1 MSDRAGFTLSIFAID
16 VSPPMGELKADPS
29 GSGKVSKLSLAKEYV
44 ARQIQSKILSGRK
57 TEIIG
62 LVSFGG
68 RTNNQAYNYALEEGM
83 ENDLYRAV
91 SSDVACQT
99 AKAKAL
105 EVLMN
110 LEVGEHAGNPVSAL
124 MVGLDMIQSWKVTK
138 QWSVD
143 LTLITDGETAFEQNE
158 YEEAIDRLDQLQV
171 ILRVIGID
179 FQPISQAVDKSK
191 SRNKRL
197 SEKFW
202 RVFTSTLQGRLE
214 QTSNPRLYPALK
226 VFDDS
231 LKAARSPQVATVN
244 STLSAIDLHIGS
256 LNVGRDEAI
265 VIPVRYSK
273 ATAKASAPTF
283 SKAWKPAMDLQM
295 PMRSAANGIS
305 LSNPLVSGLLSQ
317 SQSQR
322 KNPPSTEEMA
332 GMISAEVKQHHSY
345 VIKKSE
351 INASGNRISTQA
363 SGVEPSE
370 QIDENEN
377 EEEDDEEYV
386 DKEDVV
392 KAWKF
397 GSTWVPVPEKT
408 FTTLDTRKGIEVLG
422 FFPVENIRR
431 YHLIG
436 EARYVWPD
444 LLSPKAQIQFSAL
457 IEAMHDRKMCAVTRW
472 VLKDG
477 GEPTL
482 GACVPVI
489 ENKGADEEGKPSI
502 LPYMYWLKLP
512 FAEDERTFRFP
523 SLTTIK
529 TNTGKILTEHPLLP
543 TKEQSLL
550 MDELVLGMDL
560 DEYAREEKRK
570 TQEDEGQDVDQRM
583 DEQGQDVTWFK
594 PWEAVNPVIHRIKE
608 AVFHASLTPD
618 LDKDPLG
625 PPHPELT
632 KYFETPSELAEK
644 VKDVTVRLREV
655 LDIKKVPEKRKRRK
669 AQKEELGEDEG
680 FINEDELFAEPTDT
694 KFITK
699 TEPHTQTPS
708 QPTTSAPIPDQ
719 SKPKPGRLISNS
731 SPIDDFNRVIQ
742 VGDVFR
748 KAIQDMNEVVKENV
762 ESSFSR
768 QNFAAAIDCLK
779 LMRSTALGYEEVET
793 YNDCIDSLEQTVKTK
808 GFKHPDFWDY
818 FKSAGKFVSKI
829 SEEEAEA
836 AMEDFD

>member
-1 MSDRAGFTLSIFAID
+1 
-16 VSPPMGELKADPS
+16 MGELKADPS

-62 LVSFGG
+62 LISFGG
-68 RTNNQAYNYALEEGM
+68 RTNNQAYNYALEGGM

-231 LKAARSPQVATVN
+231 LKAARSPQVAAVN
-244 STLSAIDLHIGS
+244 STLSAIDLRIGS

-295 PMRSAANGIS
+295 PMRSAADGIS
-305 LSNPLVSGLLSQ
+305 LSNPLISGLLSQ

-345 VIKKSE
+345 VIKKPE

-408 FTTLDTRKGIEVLG
+408 FTTMDTRKGIEVLG

-472 VLKDG
+472 VMKDG

-570 TQEDEGQDVDQRM
+570 TQENEGQDVDGQM

-644 VKDVTVRLREV
+644 VKDVTERLREV

-669 AQKEELGEDEG
+669 TQKEELGEDEG

-793 YNDCIDSLEQTVKTK
+793 YNDCIDSLEQTVKAK

-818 FKSAGKFVSKI
+818 FKSAGKSVSKI

-836 AMEDFD
+836 AMEDFE

>member
-16 VSPPMGELKADPS
+16 VSPPMGQLKADPS

-57 TEIIG
+57 TEVIG

-68 RTNNQAYNYALEEGM
+68 PGTNNQAYNISLEEGM
-83 ENDLYRAV
+83 ENELYRAV

-99 AKAKAL
+99 AKPKAL

-110 LEVGEHAGNPVSAL
+110 LEEGKHAGNPVSAL
-124 MVGLDMIQSWKVTK
+124 MVGLDMIQSWKITK
-138 QWSVD
+138 QC
-143 LTLITDGETAFEQNE
+143 TGETAFEQNE
-158 YEEAIDRLDQLQV
+158 YEEAIDRLEQLQV
-171 ILRVIGID
+171 ILRVVGID
-179 FQPISQAVDKSK
+179 FQPLSRAVDKSK

-202 RVFTSTLQGRLE
+202 RVFTSTLQERLE
-214 QTSNPRLYPALK
+214 QTSNPRLYPAVK
-226 VFDDS
+226 VFDDT
-231 LKAARSPQVATVN
+231 LEAARSPQVATVN
-244 STLSAIDLHIGS
+244 GTLSAIDLHIGS
-256 LNVGRDEAI
+256 LDVGQNEAI

-295 PMRSAANGIS
+295 PMHAATDGIS
-305 LSNPLVSGLLSQ
+305 LSNPLISGLLNQ
-317 SQSQR
+317 SQSQG
-322 KNPPSTEEMA
+322 KNPPRTEEMA

-345 VIKKSE
+345 VIKKPE
-351 INASGNRISTQA
+351 INASVNRISTQA
-363 SGVEPSE
+363 SNLEPPEQVE
-370 QIDENEN
+370 QADENEN
-377 EEEDDEEYV
+377 EEEDEEEYV

-408 FTTLDTRKGIEVLG
+408 FVTLATRKGIEVCG
-422 FFPVENIRR
+422 FFPVEN
-431 YHLIG
+431 
-436 EARYVWPD
+436 
-444 LLSPKAQIQFSAL
+444 
-457 IEAMHDRKMCAVTRW
+457 
-472 VLKDG
+472 
-477 GEPTL
+477 
-482 GACVPVI
+482 
-489 ENKGADEEGKPSI
+489 
-502 LPYMYWLKLP
+502 LP
-512 FAEDERTFRFP
+512 FAEDERIFRFP
-523 SLTTIK
+523 SLATIK

-570 TQEDEGQDVDQRM
+570 VQEDEKQDVDGRM
-583 DEQGQDVTWFK
+583 DEQDQDVTWFK

-608 AVFHASLTPD
+608 AIFHASLTPD
-618 LDKDPLG
+618 LDEDPLG

-632 KYFETPSELAEK
+632 KYFETPAELAEK
-644 VKDVTVRLREV
+644 VKDVTERLKEI

-680 FINEDELFAEPTDT
+680 FIDEDELFAESTET
-694 KFITK
+694 KPIIK
-699 TEPHTQTPS
+699 LEPQSQTSS
-708 QPTTSAPIPDQ
+708 QPTTSTPIPDQ
-719 SKPKPGRLISNS
+719 NKPKSGRLISNG

-748 KAIQDMNEVVKENV
+748 KAIRDMNEVVKENV
-762 ESSFSR
+762 KSSFSR
-768 QNFAAAIDCLK
+768 QNFAEAIDCLQ

-793 YNDCIDSLEQTVKTK
+793 YNDCIDSLEQTVKAK

-818 FKSAGKFVSKI
+818 FKSAGKSVSKI

-836 AMEDFD
+836 AMEGSE